1 MKKKIT
7 ICITIVVIM
16 AILIAACNNNKDK
29 SALTDTSQIDSSS
42 ADESTDI
49 NIEGSMDAADESTDA
64 SIEDS
69 TDPADEEP
77 SGEVATEAATKAEE
91 SGEALTDASIEKETD
106 AREAATPAATT
117 KAAPSITRAVQPQT
131 QPATTKAATQPA
143 TTKAAQ
149 PTQPQTQAPKPT
161 QPQTQAPKPTQPQT
175 QAPKPTQP
183 QTQAPTK
190 APVWHEP
197 EYRTEQVWVVDK
209 PAWTEEIKTPKQVPV
224 YDLVG
229 YIVCTCGFE
238 TRSVNE
244 WLEHEDMHLDNEIPY
259 AYKNEARKEI
269 IGYKTEYDISYVEH
283 PAEGHYET
291 RQVLV
296 KPGYW
301 E

>member
-69 TDPADEEP
+69 TDATDEES
-77 SGEVATEAATKAEE
+77 SGEVTTEAITKAEE
-91 SGEALTDASIEKETD
+91 SGEAATEKETD
-106 AREAATPAATT
+106 AREAAAPATT
-117 KAAPSITRAVQPQT
+117 KAVT
-131 QPATTKAATQPA
+131 ATTKAATQPA

-149 PTQPQTQAPKPT
+149 PQTQAPETKPVIQPATQAPKPT
-161 QPQTQAPKPTQPQT
+161 QPQTQAPKPTQP
-175 QAPKPTQP
+175 A
-183 QTQAPTK
+183 TK

-209 PAWTEEIKTPKQVPV
+209 AAWTEEVKTPKQVPV
-224 YDLVG
+224 YDWVG
-229 YIVCTCGFE
+229 YYECTCGFE
-238 TRSVNE
+238 TKDDDEFENHFRNHMFNE
-244 WLEHEDMHLDNEIPY
+244 EPA
-259 AYKNEARKEI
+259 AYRINDRWEVV
-269 IGYKTEYDISYVEH
+269 GSKTEYDITYIEH
-283 PAEGHYET
+283 PAEGHHET
-291 RQVLV
+291 KQVLV
-296 KPGYW
+296 REGYW